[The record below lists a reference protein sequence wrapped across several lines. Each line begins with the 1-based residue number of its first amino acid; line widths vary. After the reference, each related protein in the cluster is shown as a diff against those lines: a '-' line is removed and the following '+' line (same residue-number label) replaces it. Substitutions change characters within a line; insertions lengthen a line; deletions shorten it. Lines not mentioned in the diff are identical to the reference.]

1 MARYREKF
9 RPPGSDDP
17 LALAQQGLE
26 SPPQPEPPPRPRGR
40 RPGEYRPATPP
51 AHPAFPDCPADRT
64 ERTWRLVRQ
73 FIEAGEAY
81 GRTRVVSPWL
91 FGKELSTKINTDRQ
105 VLAFIAANGHEMSD
119 DVLGRM
125 IEIFWKHYV
134 TDKMTRTKILNEFL
148 DDYWSD
154 LFDQAKTAYA
164 TDYFQRL
171 DAEGKLH
178 TTPHLIQRE
187 HPENYSL
194 GNDEEFQAALQRIR
208 VAAKLR
214 EQVVEHQL
222 ASIES
227 GDDEQQS

>member
-1 MARYREKF
+1 MNRYRARF
-9 RPPGSDDP
+9 QPPGSDDP
-17 LALAQQGLE
+17 LALAQSELE
-26 SPPQPEPPPRPRGR
+26 DRRQPSEPRPRSR
-40 RPGEYRPATPP
+40 RPGDPRPTTPP
-51 AHPAFPDCPADRT
+51 AFPECPPDRT
-64 ERTWRLVRQ
+64 ERTWRLVRL
-73 FIEAGEAY
+73 FIETGEAY

-91 FGKELSTKINTDRQ
+91 LGKELSAKINTDRQ
-105 VLAFIAANGHEMSD
+105 VRKFIAANGHAISD

-125 IEIFWKHYV
+125 IEIFWRHYV
-134 TDKMTRTKILNEFL
+134 TDSMTRTQVLNEFL
-148 DDYWSD
+148 DDYWTD

-194 GNDEEFQAALQRIR
+194 GNDEEYQSALQSIR

-214 EQVVEHQL
+214 EQVAEHQL
-222 ASIES
+222 ASVES
-227 GDDEQQS
+227 EDDEPQS

>member
-26 SPPQPEPPPRPRGR
+26 GDPQPQAAPRPRGR
-40 RPGEYRPATPP
+40 RPGEYRPAAAPP
-51 AHPAFPDCPADRT
+51 PAFPECPADRT

-73 FIEAGEAY
+73 FIETGEAY
-81 GRTRVVSPWL
+81 GRTRVVSPWML
-91 FGKELSTKINTDRQ
+91 GKELSAKINTDRK
-105 VLAFIAANGHEMSD
+105 VLEFIAANGHEVSD
-119 DVLGRM
+119 DVLSRM
-125 IEIFWKHYV
+125 IGIFWKHYV
-134 TDKMTRTKILNEFL
+134 TDSMTRSQVLNEFL
-148 DDYWSD
+148 DDYWAD

-194 GNDEEFQAALQRIR
+194 GNDEEYQDALQRIR

-214 EQVVEHQL
+214 EQVAEHQL
-222 ASIES
+222 ASVES
-227 GDDEQQS
+227 EDLEQQS

>member
-1 MARYREKF
+1 MARFREKF
-9 RPPGSDDP
+9 RLPGSDDP

-26 SPPQPEPPPRPRGR
+26 GDPQSEHPPRPRGR
-40 RPGEYRPATPP
+40 RPGEYRSAAAPP
-51 AHPAFPDCPADRT
+51 PAFPECPADRT

-73 FIEAGEAY
+73 FIETGEAC

-91 FGKELSTKINTDRQ
+91 LGKELSAKINIDRQ
-105 VLAFIAANGHEMSD
+105 VLEFVADNGHEMSD
-119 DVLGRM
+119 DVLSRM

-134 TDKMTRTKILNEFL
+134 TSSMSRTQILNEFL

-154 LFDQAKTAYA
+154 LFDQAKMAYA
-164 TDYFQRL
+164 TDYFRRL
-171 DAEGKLH
+171 HAEGKLH

-194 GNDEEFQAALQRIR
+194 GNDEEYQAALQRIR

-214 EQVVEHQL
+214 DLVVDQPVD
-222 ASIES
+222 S
-227 GDDEQQS
+227 GNDDSQS

>member
-1 MARYREKF
+1 VE
-9 RPPGSDDP
+9 RPRGRFPGSDDP
-17 LALAQQGLE
+17 LALVQQELE
-26 SPPQPEPPPRPRGR
+26 GRSQSEPAPRPRGR
-40 RPGEYRPATPP
+40 RPGEYRPAAAPP
-51 AHPAFPDCPADRT
+51 PAFPECPPDRT
-64 ERTWRLVRQ
+64 ERTWRLVRH
-73 FIEAGEAY
+73 FIETGEAY

-91 FGKELSTKINTDRQ
+91 FGKELSAKINTDRQ

-134 TDKMTRTKILNEFL
+134 TSSMTRTQILNEFL
-148 DDYWSD
+148 DDYWAD

-194 GNDEEFQAALQRIR
+194 GNDEEYQAALQKIR

-214 EQVVEHQL
+214 EQVAEHQL
-222 ASIES
+222 ATVES
-227 GDDEQQS
+227 EDAEQQS